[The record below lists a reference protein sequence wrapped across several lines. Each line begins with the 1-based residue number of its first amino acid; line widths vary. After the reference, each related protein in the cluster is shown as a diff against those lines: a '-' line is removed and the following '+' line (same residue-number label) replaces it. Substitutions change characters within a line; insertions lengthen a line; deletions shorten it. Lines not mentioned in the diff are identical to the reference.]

1 MEELEKARDEPPGEG
16 QVLTLLKE
24 ENKRLRAETK
34 VQAEML
40 ASLQKEQWAQSQA
53 RVDKLLGP
61 AAKPQPAKGLEQC
74 AESLQAIERTLE
86 MANGRLEK
94 VEASRG
100 LRERLEQV
108 LGENE
113 ELRAQLGVEVPRLEK
128 KVGELRA
135 QKGFLESELSQAK
148 SALITHIAALNS
160 QRGAGGGSAEA
171 AHRLEQENLQL
182 LQAKAQV
189 ENMCK
194 QEIAALL
201 GRVAQ
206 LGAARDEARRE
217 SRAWER
223 RAQELERE
231 SEESPAEALA
241 ATVEMV

>member
-1 MEELEKARDEPPGEG
+1 
-16 QVLTLLKE
+16 
-24 ENKRLRAETK
+24 
-34 VQAEML
+34 ML
-40 ASLQKEQWAQSQA
+40 S
-53 RVDKLLGP
+53 
-61 AAKPQPAKGLEQC
+61 
-74 AESLQAIERTLE
+74 
-86 MANGRLEK
+86 
-94 VEASRG
+94 
-100 LRERLEQV
+100 
-108 LGENE
+108 ENE
-113 ELRAQLGVEVPRLEK
+113 ELRAQLGEVPRLEK

-223 RAQELERE
+223 RAQELERQ

>member
-34 VQAEML
+34 AQAEML

-74 AESLQAIERTLE
+74 AESLQAIERSLE
-86 MANGRLEK
+86 MASGRLEK

-113 ELRAQLGVEVPRLEK
+113 ELRA
-128 KVGELRA
+128 
-135 QKGFLESELSQAK
+135 
-148 SALITHIAALNS
+148 
-160 QRGAGGGSAEA
+160 
-171 AHRLEQENLQL
+171 
-182 LQAKAQV
+182 
-189 ENMCK
+189 
-194 QEIAALL
+194 
-201 GRVAQ
+201 
-206 LGAARDEARRE
+206 
-217 SRAWER
+217 
-223 RAQELERE
+223 
-231 SEESPAEALA
+231 
-241 ATVEMV
+241 